1 METIVSHS
9 TKVSFFALLAVI
21 GVALGVNVMIVVV
34 TFMKGFQ
41 QKFREDIVDAQ
52 GHARAIPLSRTL
64 EWKKL
69 QAELLKTPEVSA
81 VSPYLQGPI
90 LVQKRDDQSIPL
102 AIGLD
107 LSSGPP
113 VLPLDK
119 FLENGQLKMQAHDAL
134 DVTPVPSSKEIGD
147 EVVFITQ
154 YVANRL
160 GVRPCTILRMGT
172 SKSPQDENL
181 SVVVLQLDSNVPR
194 PNGIYPT
201 SQRVSGSCV
210 VPVLT

>member
-1 METIVSHS
+1 MKIPWPLLLAWKQLFPTQR
-9 TKVSFFALLAVI
+9 KVSFFALLAVI

-69 QAELLKTPEVSA
+69 QAELLKTPEVSGFH
-81 VSPYLQGPI
+81 LQDQFSKKRRPI
-90 LVQKRDDQSIPL
+90 DPA

-134 DVTPVPSSKEIGD
+134 DVTLFLQVKRSEM
-147 EVVFITQ
+147 
-154 YVANRL
+154 RL
-160 GVRPCTILRMGT
+160 FLL
-172 SKSPQDENL
+172 L
-181 SVVVLQLDSNVPR
+181 SM
-194 PNGIYPT
+194 
-201 SQRVSGSCV
+201 
-210 VPVLT
+210 